1 MNKIKLMTIVGTRP
15 ELIRMSSILKK
26 FEKYFDHKLI
36 HTNQN
41 YDTNLNDIFFKDLN
55 IKKPDRIF
63 ENKTNSPI
71 KAIANIL
78 VNTERAINKYKPQ
91 IIFILEIQTV
101 QLVQ

>member
-1 MNKIKLMTIVGTRP
+1 M
-15 ELIRMSSILKK
+15 
-26 FEKYFDHKLI
+26 
-36 HTNQN
+36 
-41 YDTNLNDIFFKDLN
+41 N

-91 IIFILEIQTV
+91 IIFILGDTNSSISAIVAKEKIFLYFTMR
-101 QLVQ
+101 LVTDVMI